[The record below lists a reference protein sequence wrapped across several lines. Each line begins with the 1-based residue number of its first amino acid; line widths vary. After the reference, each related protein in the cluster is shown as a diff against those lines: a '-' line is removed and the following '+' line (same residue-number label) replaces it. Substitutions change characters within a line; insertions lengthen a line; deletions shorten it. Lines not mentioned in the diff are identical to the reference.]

1 MIFLATLIM
10 IMARVVMLPQFEK
23 VFFRGLC
30 LCLCRFRG
38 PCHELCCRSDLRSG
52 LTAVSANPDGAGGS
66 HWRRQ
71 NLAPR
76 PFDFCMMSSTSAPP
90 NRNNLHKYV
99 IPCLVQAK
107 SPTKHPFIYEASMS
121 PQTKKNY
128 QKKFSSNFR
137 ARDECPGGSLVIIVF
152 VIACVL
158 CHHHLNNTV
167 SKSTS
172 RVWEIEASNRS
183 GAREFTGENILGHDF
198 LVG

>member
-66 HWRRQ
+66 HRRRQ
-71 NLAPR
+71 NLVPR
-76 PFDFCMMSSTSAPP
+76 PFDFCMMPSTSAPP

-121 PQTKKNY
+121 PQTKKNIIKRNLVRTSELGTNV
-128 QKKFSSNFR
+128 QGVVLSSLYS
-137 ARDECPGGSLVIIVF
+137 SLRVFYVITI
-152 VIACVL
+152 
-158 CHHHLNNTV
+158 
-167 SKSTS
+167 
-172 RVWEIEASNRS
+172 
-183 GAREFTGENILGHDF
+183 
-198 LVG
+198 